1 MQTTTNTTADNKLT
15 ETDSLSNQVIHMY
28 CMDLCN
34 VVICSHFQDHVYEQ
48 PYCLQGQ
55 SSSPMDVVQ
64 VGAGLPIAPEAILTS
79 FEKKM
84 CLQENVAYGQVGID
98 P

>member
-1 MQTTTNTTADNKLT
+1 M
-15 ETDSLSNQVIHMY
+15 
-28 CMDLCN
+28 
-34 VVICSHFQDHVYEQ
+34 
-48 PYCLQGQ
+48 QGQ

-64 VGAGLPIAPEAILTS
+64 VGACLPIAPEAILTS